1 MEDDT
6 GGSGNRADGLVRRTL
21 AVVRG
26 GFDWNEFTVLAAL
39 AVCAGGLFAFAAIVD
54 EVLEGETDYFDR
66 AILSALRAADDP
78 ADPVG
83 PQWLE
88 VVFRDLTALGG
99 YTVITTIA
107 IFAVGFLALL
117 RRWRTIALFVLAL
130 VGGTILNNVLKYT
143 IERPRPDLVNHLVE
157 VQTLSLPSGHAML
170 SAVAYLTLGALVA
183 QFQTSWSLKFYVVA
197 AGVVLTILVGVSRVY
212 LGVHWPTDVLAGW
225 CIGAAWAMAFWLLAR
240 YLDRER

>member
-1 MEDDT
+1 MVRCAKRGFDGGRTGVTRMEDDT

-99 YTVITTIA
+99 Y
-107 IFAVGFLALL
+107 
-117 RRWRTIALFVLAL
+117 
-130 VGGTILNNVLKYT
+130 
-143 IERPRPDLVNHLVE
+143 
-157 VQTLSLPSGHAML
+157 
-170 SAVAYLTLGALVA
+170 
-183 QFQTSWSLKFYVVA
+183 
-197 AGVVLTILVGVSRVY
+197 
-212 LGVHWPTDVLAGW
+212 
-225 CIGAAWAMAFWLLAR
+225 
-240 YLDRER
+240 